1 MRTGP
6 QSLLRFITCGSVDDG
21 KSTLI
26 GRLLYDTRAVPTDH
40 LTVLSRD
47 SKKYGTQGE
56 AYDFALLV
64 DGLAAER
71 EQGITIDVAYRYFA
85 TPRRAFIVAD
95 TPGHEQYTRN
105 MATGASTAELAII
118 LMDAQKG
125 ILAQTRRHS
134 FIAAMLGVR
143 HIVLAVNKMDLIGF
157 DKATFDAIAG
167 EYRRAIAGLG
177 FASVTCIPVCARDGD
192 NVAQPS
198 TRMSW
203 YDGPTLLEHLET
215 ADIGHER
222 VTGAPFRL
230 PVQWVNRPTQTFRG
244 YAGTVAS
251 GTVGPGDA
259 VMVLPAGQRSRIA
272 RIVTADGDLDQA
284 VEGQAVTLTLET
296 EIDVSRG
303 DVIVAADD
311 SLAACQDVQVQLLWM
326 TEPPLEVGRSYALQI
341 GTATANARVA
351 ALHHAIDIRSFAAR
365 PASSLAVNEIGLV
378 SLQLD
383 RAVVATRYAE
393 DRELGGIILID
404 RLSNQTAALGMV
416 ESGDRAASDGRR
428 KDHHLRSLVKA
439 ASWRM
444 AGSLDTFALSW
455 IITGRPMIAGSI
467 AGTEVFTKIALFYL
481 HERAWE
487 FLPWGRRYAKP
498 AGSRVSWFSRRPVAS
513 VLRKARSKRD

>member
-1 MRTGP
+1 MRGGP

-26 GRLLYDTRAVPTDH
+26 GRLLYDTRSVPTDH

-157 DKATFDAIAG
+157 DKAAFDAIVG

-198 TRMSW
+198 HRMEW
-203 YDGPTLLEHLET
+203 YEGPTLLEHLET

-251 GTVGPGDA
+251 GTVRPGDA
-259 VMVLPAGQRSRIA
+259 IMVLPAGQRSRIA
-272 RIVTADGDLDQA
+272 RIVTADGDLDHA

-311 SLAACQDVQVQLLWM
+311 SLAAHQELQVQLLWM
-326 TEPPLEVGRSYALQI
+326 AEPPLEVGRSYALQI

-383 RAVVATRYAE
+383 RPVVATRYAE

-416 ESGDRAASDGRR
+416 ESGDRAASEARR

-439 ASWRM
+439 ASWRL

-498 AGSRVSWFSRRPVAS
+498 AGSMVSWFSRRPVAS
-513 VLRKARSKRD
+513 ALRAAFSKRD